1 MKAVMTLPEDAAY
14 GMGVCEAIRSVYPPI
29 RFVSVYA
36 DLDRLSQK
44 GYLQSKL
51 GEPTATRGGRAR
63 KCYRVTALGR
73 KVLEATHNVLFS
85 PMSGTQQND
94 GFTPGR
100 RRDGL
105 PPKNQTP
112 RPSPR

>member
-1 MKAVMTLPEDAAY
+1 MPRKTQQIRDDILAPIEHLVMKAVMTLPEDAAY

-73 KVLEATHNVLFS
+73 KVLEATH
-85 PMSGTQQND
+85 
-94 GFTPGR
+94 
-100 RRDGL
+100 
-105 PPKNQTP
+105 
-112 RPSPR
+112 